1 MAELGKIRFISIL
14 GESWRINFNVKIDD
28 DADAQTDPHERV
40 INVADDIAEG
50 TDVKRIIR
58 HEIIHAFMFESGLGF
73 NFEHKPYGQD
83 ETTIDWFAIQ
93 YPKIKKIFKL
103 KYIKHYQ
110 NGLCLTDNR
119 QKLKWQGANLR

>member
-1 MAELGKIRFISIL
+1 MALGEIKTELGGMRVISIL
-14 GESWRINFNVKIDD
+14 GELWKINFNVKIDD
-28 DADAQTDPHERV
+28 DVDAQTDPHERV

-73 NFEHKPYGQD
+73 NFEHKPYGHD

-93 YPKIKKIFKL
+93 YPKIKKVYAQLGIE
-103 KYIKHYQ
+103 
-110 NGLCLTDNR
+110 
-119 QKLKWQGANLR
+119 